1 MAASAVDRGKR
12 RIPSEDGGHSEA
24 TVTTK
29 ATVSAVRVGAGAA
42 RYAFLTLKAF

>member
-12 RIPSEDGGHSEA
+12 RIPSKDGGHSEA